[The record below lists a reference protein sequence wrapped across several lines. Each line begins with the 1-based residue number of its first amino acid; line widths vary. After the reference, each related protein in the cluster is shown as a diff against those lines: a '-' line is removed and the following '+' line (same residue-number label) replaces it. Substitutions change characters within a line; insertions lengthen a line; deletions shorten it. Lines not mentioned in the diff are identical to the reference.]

1 MNCETYNWSFTYE
14 NFIKVFTDLN
24 KISVDQFGFYRDMA
38 QNFIDINYYFGNL
51 PDERKENIAM
61 LVLAHLLS
69 LSLRGANGGN
79 GPITNASEG
88 SVSVGFGQ
96 LKNANWWTQTPY
108 GAMFWSLFSR
118 YTTPCLVSG
127 DSGCWL

>member
-1 MNCETYNWSFTYE
+1 
-14 NFIKVFTDLN
+14 
-24 KISVDQFGFYRDMA
+24 MA
-38 QNFIDINYYFGNL
+38 QNFIDINYYFGDL
-51 PDERKENIAM
+51 PFERKENIAM

-108 GAMFWSLFSR
+108 GSMFWSLFSR
-118 YTTPCLVSG
+118 YTTPFLVSG
-127 DSGCWL
+127 EGCWL